1 MSVWLSQDGVRMFCI
16 IAQSDAAP
24 KATHGIMGA
33 MNILIT
39 GGAGFIGSH
48 STAAAL
54 AAGHAV
60 RVLDNLST
68 GTPGNL
74 PDGVDLHVGDVTDPA
89 AVAAAVVGC
98 DAILH
103 LAALVSVPQ
112 SMREPAQTLQT
123 NTTGTALLL
132 AAAQE
137 QRVRRFVLAST
148 CAVYGDLPGR
158 KDETA
163 PLQPMSPYAA
173 AKQMAEVWVQLYAR
187 AYGLE
192 TVILRYFNV
201 YGPRQRADS
210 PYSGVIARWC
220 DAASNRRTLHR
231 LR

>member
-1 MSVWLSQDGVRMFCI
+1 MICI
-16 IAQSDAAP
+16 IAQ
-24 KATHGIMGA
+24 GRCGA
-33 MNILIT
+33 ESHARYNEAHEHSHHRRRRFHRFSQHRRSS
-39 GGAGFIGSH
+39 GCGPFGARPGQSEH
-48 STAAAL
+48 RHACQPARTASICTL
-54 AAGHAV
+54 
-60 RVLDNLST
+60 
-68 GTPGNL
+68 
-74 PDGVDLHVGDVTDPA
+74 GDVTDPA

-112 SMREPAQTLQT
+112 SMREPAQTLQI

-192 TVILRYFNV
+192 TVDLALL
-201 YGPRQRADS
+201 Q
-210 PYSGVIARWC
+210 
-220 DAASNRRTLHR
+220 R
-231 LR
+231 LRAAPARRLALQRGHCPLV